1 MKIAIIVQGRLYGF
15 DLARALVDRG
25 HTVRVFTNYPKW
37 ATRRFGLPDDTVHG
51 FWIHGILTRMADKA
65 GVDFT
70 PFLHRLFGRW
80 AASQVA
86 KERWDVIHAFSGVA
100 EEALSLE
107 PAPALRRFVTRGSAH
122 IHTQDRLLAEEQ
134 TRSGAAIERP
144 LPWMIAR
151 EEREYRKADGIV
163 VLSSFARQS
172 FIDCGAPEAKLFLL
186 PLGVEVER
194 FRPKAEI
201 VIERCRRIRSGDPL
215 HILFVGALS
224 FRKGLL
230 DYSEIVA
237 ALAGPAFQFR
247 FVGSIPPESRQ
258 AAKPLAER
266 SELIG
271 RQPESELPKWYE
283 WADVF
288 LFPTIEDGFAVVL
301 SQALAAALP
310 VLTTSHC
317 SGPDIVR
324 ENESGWVLPIR
335 SAGAFIARLRWC
347 DANRE
352 ALARMVERIYSDF
365 QPRGWDG
372 TAAAFETICDTAGAL
387 TH

>member
-1 MKIAIIVQGRLYGF
+1 
-15 DLARALVDRG
+15 
-25 HTVRVFTNYPKW
+25 
-37 ATRRFGLPDDTVHG
+37 
-51 FWIHGILTRMADKA
+51 
-65 GVDFT
+65 
-70 PFLHRLFGRW
+70 
-80 AASQVA
+80 
-86 KERWDVIHAFSGVA
+86 
-100 EEALSLE
+100 
-107 PAPALRRFVTRGSAH
+107 
-122 IHTQDRLLAEEQ
+122 
-134 TRSGAAIERP
+134 
-144 LPWMIAR
+144 MIAR
-151 EEREYRKADGIV
+151 EEREYGKADGIV

-237 ALAGPAFQFR
+237 DLAGPAFQFR
-247 FVGSIPPESRQ
+247 FIGSIPPESRQ

-301 SQALAAALP
+301 GQALAAALP

-335 SAGAFIARLRWC
+335 QPGRSSRAFAGATPIARPWP
-347 DANRE
+347 AWSSVFIPTFNPVAGTE
-352 ALARMVERIYSDF
+352 PP
-365 QPRGWDG
+365 PRLKLSA
-372 TAAAFETICDTAGAL
+372 TPPE
-387 TH
+387 H